1 MSRLISDTSALL
13 GSFPYALSRD
23 HGKEKLA
30 ESIVKSIVETVVD
43 SNQAKVLSRVD
54 ELPEDVL
61 DMLAYDLKVDWYEP
75 KAEIKYK
82 RQAIKESLLVHR
94 YKGTKYAVETA
105 LHSLFKSAEVQ
116 EWFEYGGEPFH
127 FMVTVYGST
136 RAKLGKLYLKIQYA
150 KNLRS
155 VLDTVEFQLLPD
167 GFFEIFYGIKNVSFV
182 KRLKVV
188 FADTSKSLFVANA
201 TCFMAV
207 QLVLKTKTIRA
218 TLSDK
223 RGD

>member
-1 MSRLISDTSALL
+1 MSKLISETSALL
-13 GSFPYALSRD
+13 STFPYALSRD
-23 HGKEKLA
+23 DSKEKLA
-30 ESIVKSIVETVVD
+30 ESIVNSIVRTISD
-43 SNQAKVLSRVD
+43 SDKAKVLSRVD

-61 DMLAYDLKVDWYEP
+61 DLLAYDFKVDWYEQE
-75 KAEIKYK
+75 AEIKYK

-116 EWFEYGGEPFH
+116 EWFKYGGEPFH

-136 RAKLGKLYLKIQYA
+136 RAKLGELYLKIQYA

-155 VLDTVEFQLLPD
+155 VLDTVEFRLLPD
-167 GFFEIFYGIKNVSFV
+167 GFFEIFCGIKNVSSV

-188 FADTSKSLFVANA
+188 FEDKSKSLFAANN

-207 QLVLKTKTIRA
+207 QPILKTKTIRA
-218 TLSDK
+218 TLRDK
-223 RGD
+223 GGD